1 MNHEPHKPTT
11 NSLPC
16 RPPVAVMTD
25 KKRVTVKIRSEI
37 QMIGTRSI
45 VLFALLAYCV
55 AFSPACSVAS
65 ETSSAQGEAIQP
77 FPVDYTRLAFYP
89 DRWKQ
94 AGADFEMLGWEG
106 HKIVFVTRQ
115 GEYDADQITAFVK
128 RLDDG
133 WDTYAE
139 LIGKQPRRFK
149 IVNEKP
155 VICAIP
161 QSNLSCG
168 YGCGYV
174 GATGIEASAF
184 YNIDW
189 PAFKKQ
195 PSCFQHYYFYEM
207 GRNYFV
213 FGDRHSLFTTGFGV
227 FMRYVCMDKL
237 NCVDN
242 DQKTRKAIEDC
253 EEIYAQSNVAFYD
266 AFTNFGSGEK
276 SNRLRNA
283 EGHTIAPSDQP
294 VMYATAMLKLRKDY
308 GGDAWVRKFYHR
320 LRECKPAKATDIE
333 STKTQVYNWLV
344 CASAAAERDLSP
356 VFADRWRMPLTAP
369 QKQVMAN
376 VTWSGGGLSVAK
388 VVDQLLATARDES
401 PLSDVQSSSPQF
413 GSPAVVQHVSTSSA
427 AIPSIVPT
435 PKSFE
440 RLADTKP
447 FQFGKATRILVND
460 DSKLSPSVSRL
471 GDVLAGELEILTGI
485 KPHVTQLAGDVISSN
500 DIVLR
505 LSGGEGENEEAYHF
519 QSSVDGVVITASRYL
534 GLAHGTSTLLQLLE
548 PATQTIPAVVIEDEP
563 TDEFR
568 NILIDVARNPISIG
582 VLKDVVRLARLYK
595 LRYVQLHLTDDQA
608 FTFPFAPIIDGLKA
622 NGHRNYSYTRQELE
636 ELVDYAH
643 ARGIAIIPEI
653 ELPGHSTKIT
663 QSGYLSPLDENHAQI
678 ADPKNFDKLLVLMD
692 DVASVFKTSPYL
704 HMGGDES
711 GAGAKL
717 IPLVAAINQHLR
729 SKPDG
734 EKRRLLVWEGFHG
747 APTDQ
752 IPATGDDRV
761 IVMAWESSYNTP
773 WNLLE
778 NDYQVINASW
788 KPTYLTGGFGGLIHA
803 GSTGGKRFRLE
814 DIYRWNK
821 DIFMHWEPGRPVY
834 DDRGPND
841 PDRTD
846 HEWNAQW
853 INRQDQIIGGML
865 VYWEQRE
872 GSVIHFIRERLPIV
886 AQRLWNPEAPLS
898 FDDFITQ
905 ASTAD
910 QRIFAIVQPVEIL
923 PAISRSEPIASL
935 YRPYPGESVN
945 VTLRNRTRIPGTMRY
960 SRGHFSG
967 NLGAPNFQPV
977 PVPEVAYT
985 DPTAMSGHFGL
996 RAELVRED
1004 GTPVDGHSWAFFS
1017 NWPMRVEVTEYEVG
1031 GKTLPSVPDLARLPE
1046 ESVLQ
1051 RYQMPYIRGLLQN
1064 TRIVGQMCV
1073 ANFIAPQDGDYTF
1086 DLRTQ
1091 NGHATLYIDL
1101 NQNDQWE
1108 PTEALIQDT
1117 PNTEKPQ
1124 LANATLKSG
1133 QRYRLRLD
1141 HSTGVPRPVL
1151 NLTVIPPGGTRTSID
1166 QYLQLPTVSNQN

>member
-1 MNHEPHKPTT
+1 MM
-11 NSLPC
+11 
-16 RPPVAVMTD
+16 R
-25 KKRVTVKIRSEI
+25 
-37 QMIGTRSI
+37 TRSI
-45 VLFALLAYCV
+45 VLFVLLAYCV
-55 AFSPACSVAS
+55 AFSPAPSVAS
-65 ETSSAQGEAIQP
+65 ETSFAQDEAIQP
-77 FPVDYTRLAFYP
+77 FPVDYARLAFYP

-94 AGADFEMLGWEG
+94 AGADFQMLGWEG
-106 HKIVFVTRQ
+106 HHVVFVTKQ
-115 GEYDADQITAFVK
+115 GDYNADQITAFVK

-149 IVNEKP
+149 MINEKP

-184 YNIDW
+184 YNVDW
-189 PAFKKQ
+189 PAFKMQ
-195 PSCFQHYYFYEM
+195 PSRFQHYYFYEM

-242 DQKTRKAIEDC
+242 DLKTRKTIEGC
-253 EEIYAQSNVAFYD
+253 EEIYARSDVSFFD
-266 AFTNFGSGEK
+266 AFTNLGSGEK

-283 EGHTIAPSDQP
+283 EGHPIAPSDQP
-294 VMYATAMLKLRKDY
+294 VMYAAAMLKLRKDY

-320 LRECKPAKATDIE
+320 LQECKPAKANDME
-333 STKTQVYNWLV
+333 SAKTQVYNWLV
-344 CASAAAERDLSP
+344 CASAAAGRDLSP
-356 VFADRWRMPLTAP
+356 VFADRWRMPLTAS

-376 VTWSGGGLSVAK
+376 VTWSEERLSVAK
-388 VVDQLLATARDES
+388 VVDQLLDKGTS
-401 PLSDVQSSSPQF
+401 SDAQYSSAPFSSP
-413 GSPAVVQHVSTSSA
+413 VTVQHVSTSSA
-427 AIPSIVPT
+427 EFPSIVPT
-435 PKSFE
+435 PKSFD
-440 RLADTKP
+440 RLAGAKP
-447 FQFGKATRILVND
+447 FQFAKATRILVD
-460 DSKLSPSVSRL
+460 DRSPADSMSSPSVSRL
-471 GDVLAGELEILTGI
+471 GDVLAGELEILTGM
-485 KPHVTQLAGDVISSN
+485 KPLVASLAGNAISSN

-505 LSGGEGENEEAYHF
+505 LSGSEGENEESYHF
-519 QSSVDGVVITASRYL
+519 RSGVDGVVITANRYV
-534 GLAHGTSTLLQLLE
+534 GLAHGTSTFLQLIE
-548 PATQTIPAVVIEDEP
+548 PDSLTLPAVVIEDEP
-563 TDEFR
+563 TDVFR
-568 NILIDVARNPISIG
+568 NILIDVARSPISIG

-595 LRYVQLHLTDDQA
+595 LRYIQLHLTDDQA

-643 ARGIAIIPEI
+643 VRGIAIIPEI

-678 ADPKNFDKLLVLMD
+678 ADPKNFDKLLALVD
-692 DVASVFKTSPYL
+692 DAASVFKTSPYF

-711 GAGAKL
+711 GAGTKL

-773 WNLLE
+773 WNLLK
-778 NDYQVINASW
+778 NDYQIINASW

-803 GSTGGKRFRLE
+803 GSTGGKRFGLE

-853 INRQDQIIGGML
+853 IDRQDQIIGGML

-886 AQRLWNPEAPLS
+886 AQRLWSPEAPLS
-898 FDDFITQ
+898 FDDFIEH
-905 ASTAD
+905 AGIVD
-910 QRIFAIVQPVEIL
+910 QRIFPIVQPVEIL
-923 PAISRSEPIASL
+923 PTIRDSEPIASL
-935 YRPYPGESVN
+935 YRPYAGESVDI
-945 VTLRNRTRIPGTMRY
+945 TLRNRTRIPGTMRY

-967 NLGAPNFQPV
+967 SLGAPDFQPV

-985 DPTAMSGHFGL
+985 DPTAMAGPFGL

-1017 NWPMRVEVTEYEVG
+1017 NWPMRVAVTEYEIG
-1031 GKTLPSVPDLARLPE
+1031 GKTLPSVPDLASLPE
-1046 ESVLQ
+1046 GSVLQ

-1073 ANFIAPQDGDYTF
+1073 ADFIAPQDGEYTF

-1091 NGHATLYIDL
+1091 SGHASFYIDL

-1108 PTEALIQDT
+1108 ADEALIRDT
-1117 PNTEKPQ
+1117 PNSEEPK
-1124 LANATLKSG
+1124 LAKASLKSG

-1151 NLTVIPPGGTRTSID
+1151 NLTVTPPEGARTSID
-1166 QYLQLPTVSNQN
+1166 QYLRLPTAEMN